1 MPQTPQAPRTPQTP
15 QMKSP
20 PGPQQPMQTTVP
32 NLYHLTGHHLNIT
45 YSTTSLDGQPHLT
58 YQDAHEA
65 KSFRGSEIR
74 AMECDLGT
82 LVSVTV
88 RMTVDM
94 GSTSVSIFIPRMQID
109 QGVSAAVHTYC
120 VTTLHSLSI
129 APQLSR
135 GQLDTYDIT
144 NLHGTAQFVIS

>member
-1 MPQTPQAPRTPQTP
+1 MSQTPQAPRTPQTKP
-15 QMKSP
+15 QT
-20 PGPQQPMQTTVP
+20 PQPLQTTIP

-45 YSTTSLDGQPHLT
+45 YSTTSLDGQPTLT

-74 AMECDLGT
+74 SMECDLGT
-82 LVSVTV
+82 LVSVTI

-94 GSTSVSIFIPRMQID
+94 GSTTISIFIPRMQID
-109 QGVSAAVHTYC
+109 QGTTAAVHTYC

-135 GQLDTYDIT
+135 GQLDTYDLT
-144 NLHGTAQFVIS
+144 NLHGTAQFVLS